1 MKWLKKKEIYFLRK
15 IYAFKTIFLLFLSL
29 SLSLSAFSEKL
40 RKICLVKNRK
50 DGDQL
55 VLVEILLIVEFSIV

>member
-15 IYAFKTIFLLFLSL
+15 IYAFKTIFLLFL